1 MRDGVNKSYLY
12 SNAEP
17 RALPLKDA
25 DVQHIRAQNLRLSS
39 AKPKKVFGADHLT
52 FADHQISAIF
62 ILKR

>member
-1 MRDGVNKSYLY
+1 MREGVNKSEMY

-39 AKPKKVFGADHLT
+39 AKPSKV
-52 FADHQISAIF
+52 
-62 ILKR
+62 RM